1 MLRLDKVIKPWKE
14 SASLNDHINLYGFW
28 NETAFLTKSGDLG
41 VVMRVPGVDYESLDH
56 AEQEYAVKRLEAAL
70 KAFGPGFHIYQYLF
84 KKNRPDIPFAS
95 YDDAVVDAAIE
106 QRRQFFEDKR
116 DNLYQIEIFYCIVL
130 EGARSKTGVGVA
142 LARLFHDPCGAIDEL
157 RAQFTNDSMKTLLRT
172 QIEADLARLEQRV
185 QAFARQL
192 ADFVQIVALDQLGQ
206 LHFFRRLLNYD
217 EWRIA
222 GKPQSTQFLDYQVV
236 NSNVEAERDHLRV
249 GEHVV
254 RILTMKEAITETR
267 PLVLDSLLKIPAN
280 FYVVTEWTP
289 LSTDKARKEVN
300 KRRRH
305 FNMSKTGF
313 VSQMGNDPAK
323 TNPRDVLVDES
334 KQADI
339 ENLGDCLRALGDG
352 QSLGDFS
359 LTIVLCGH
367 SKPEIDQLVGEFAG
381 VFTNADGNLFVE
393 TYNQLNA
400 YFATVPGNYA
410 LNLRKLY
417 LLNTNYADLSFL
429 FTILPGEMTNAHLGT
444 EYLAVLET
452 DNSTPYFLNLHN
464 GEVAHTLILGM
475 TGSGKSYFCNFL
487 LQNAQKYAPLTFI
500 FDIGGSFQSLTTI
513 FGGSYLNVGQEAR
526 DFTINPFSL
535 PDTKENLQFLFSFF
549 RVLIEGNEQR
559 YRLDFKEERRL
570 WDGIERMYM
579 LEPDQRTVSNFANI
593 IGELK
598 ERLHRWTRGGQYGF
612 LFDNAVDT
620 LSFSRFQTFNFAGW
634 GDAPEVFEPLLFYV
648 LHRASNEIA
657 DPKRLATF
665 KLFLLDEAWLF
676 IKNETI
682 RNYVV
687 QAQKT
692 WRKHNAAMI
701 LATQSIKELQ
711 ESGML
716 QIVSESCPTK
726 IFLANPEMDRDVY
739 REAFHL
745 NDTELDLIAGLVPP
759 GQMLIRKAQSS
770 KKVQLNVDSV
780 SHWMA
785 TNNARDNLKKRD
797 YFDRFGIADG
807 LRRLATDF
815 PFRPRTLA
823 GAATST
829 PKGAVV

>member
-1 MLRLDKVIKPWKE
+1 MFRIDRAVKPWKE
-14 SASLNDHINLYGFW
+14 SAALNAHINLYGFW

-41 VVMRVPGVDYESLDH
+41 MVLRVPGVDYESLDSR
-56 AEQEYAVKRLEAAL
+56 EQEYAVKRLESAL
-70 KAFGPGFHIYQYLF
+70 KAFGPGFHVYQYLF
-84 KKNRPDIPFAS
+84 KQNRPEIPFAK
-95 YDDAVVDAAIE
+95 YDDPVVEAAND
-106 QRRQFFEDKR
+106 QRRQFFDAKR
-116 DNLYQIEIFYCIVL
+116 DHLYQVEIFYCIVL
-130 EGARSKTGVGVA
+130 EGARSKTGVAPA
-142 LARLFHDPCGAIDEL
+142 LARLFRDPAGAMDEL
-157 RAQFTNDSMKTLLRT
+157 KAQFINGSMKTLLRS
-172 QIEADLARLEQRV
+172 QIEHELARLEQRV
-185 QAFARQL
+185 QAFVRQL
-192 ADFVQIVALDQLGQ
+192 ADFMRMEVLDQQGQ
-206 LHFFRRLLNYD
+206 FTFFCRLLNYD
-217 EWRIA
+217 NWRIA

-236 NSNVEAERDHLRV
+236 NSNIEAERDHLRV
-249 GEHVV
+249 GDHVV
-254 RILTMKEAITETR
+254 RVLTMKEAITETR
-267 PLVLDSLLKIPAN
+267 PLVLDALLKIPAN
-280 FYVVTEWTP
+280 FMVCTEWTP
-289 LSTDKARKEVN
+289 LPAGKARKEVN

-313 VSQMGNDPAK
+313 VSQIGNDTTK

-359 LTIVLCGH
+359 LTIVLHG
-367 SKPEIDQLVGEFAG
+367 IDKRELDPLVGEFASI
-381 VFTNADGNLFVE
+381 FANADGNLFAE

-410 LNLRKLY
+410 FNLRKLY

-429 FTILPGEMTNAHLGT
+429 FTILTGETTNAHLGT

-452 DNSTPYFLNLHN
+452 DNSTPYYLNLHN

-475 TGSGKSYFCNFL
+475 TGSGKSYLCSFL

-500 FDIGGSFQSLTTI
+500 FDIGGSFQSLTHI

-535 PDTKENLQFLFSFF
+535 PYGKENLQFLFSFF

-559 YRLDFKEERRL
+559 YRLDFKEERKL
-570 WDGIERMYM
+570 WDAIERVYL
-579 LEPDQRTVSNFANI
+579 LEPDQRTLSNFANI

-598 ERLHRWTRGGQYGF
+598 ERLHRWARGGQYGF
-612 LFDNAVDT
+612 LFDNAEDT
-620 LSFSRFQTFNFAGW
+620 LSFSRFQTFNFHGW
-634 GDAPEVFEPLLFYV
+634 SDAPEVLEPLLFYV
-648 LHRASNEIA
+648 LHRASNEITDA
-657 DPKRLATF
+657 KKLATF
-665 KLFLLDEAWLF
+665 KIFLLDEAWLF

-682 RNYVV
+682 RSYIV

-692 WRKHNAAMI
+692 WRKNNAAMI

-745 NDTELDLIAGLVPP
+745 NDTELNLIAGLVPP

-770 KKVQLNVDSV
+770 KKVQLNVDSIT
-780 SHWMA
+780 HWMA
-785 TNNARDNLKKRD
+785 TNNAPDNLRKRE
-797 YFDRFGIADG
+797 YFRQYGIAEG
-807 LRRLATDF
+807 LRRLAEEH
-815 PFRPRTLA
+815 PFRPRPLTGA
-823 GAATST
+823 VTANRHGAA
-829 PKGAVV
+829 A

>member
-14 SASLNDHINLYGFW
+14 SAALNDHINLYGFW

-41 VVMRVPGVDYESLDH
+41 MVLQVQGVDYESLDT
-56 AEQEYAVKRLEAAL
+56 AGQEYSVKRLESAL
-70 KAFGPGFHIYQYLF
+70 KAFGQGFHVYQYLF
-84 KKNRPDIPFAS
+84 KANRPEIPFAS
-95 YDDAVVDAAIE
+95 YDDPIVEAAVE
-106 QRRQFFEDKR
+106 QRRRFFESKR
-116 DNLYQIEIFYCIVL
+116 DNLYQIEIFYVVLL
-130 EGARSKTGVGVA
+130 EGARSKRGIGTA
-142 LARLFHDPCGAIDEL
+142 IARLFSDPPGAIEEL
-157 RAQFTNDSMKTLLRT
+157 QAQFSNSRVKTLLRL
-172 QIEADLARLEQRV
+172 QIEADLARLDQRV
-185 QAFARQL
+185 QAFTRQL
-192 ADFVQIVALDQLGQ
+192 ADFVKITLLNQQGQ
-206 LHFFRRLLNYD
+206 FTFFRRLLNFD
-217 EWRIA
+217 PWRIA

-236 NSNVEAERDHLRV
+236 NSNIEAERDHLRV
-249 GEHVV
+249 GDHQV

-280 FYVVTEWTP
+280 FIVCTEWTP
-289 LSTDKARKEVN
+289 LPAIKARKEVN

-305 FNMSKTGF
+305 FNMSKTAF
-313 VSQMGNDPAK
+313 VSQMGNDVTK

-359 LTIVLCGH
+359 LSIVLYGA
-367 SKPEIDQLVGEFAG
+367 SKAKVDELVGEFVS
-381 VFTNADGNLFVE
+381 VFTNADGNLFTE
-393 TYNQLNA
+393 SYNQLNA

-417 LLNTNYADLSFL
+417 LLNSNYADLSFL
-429 FTILPGEMTNAHLGT
+429 FTILPGETRNAHLGA

-475 TGSGKSYFCNFL
+475 TGSGKSYFCNFI
-487 LQNAQKYAPLTFI
+487 LQNAQKYAPQTYI

-513 FGGSYLNVGQEAR
+513 FGGSYANVGQDAR

-535 PDTKENLQFLFSFF
+535 APTKENTQFLFSFF
-549 RVLIEGNEQR
+549 RVLIEGNGHR
-559 YRLDFKEERRL
+559 YRMDFKEERRL
-570 WDGIERMYM
+570 WDAIERIYV
-579 LEPDQRTVSNFANI
+579 LEPEQRTVSSLGNI

-598 ERLHRWTRGGQYGF
+598 ERLHRWTKTGQYGF
-612 LFDNAVDT
+612 LFDNPEDT
-620 LSFSRFQTFNFAGW
+620 LSFSQFQTFNFAGW
-634 GDAPEVFEPLLFYV
+634 GDAPEVLEPLLFYV

-657 DPKRLATF
+657 DPAKLATF
-665 KLFLLDEAWLF
+665 KMFLLDEAWLF

-682 RNYVV
+682 RNYIVS
-687 QAQKT
+687 AQKT

-701 LATQSIKELQ
+701 LATQSIKELE

-726 IFLANPEMDRDVY
+726 IFLANPEMDRELY

-745 NDTELDLIAGLVPP
+745 NDTELDLISGLVPP

-780 SHWMA
+780 SHWTA

-797 YFDRFGIADG
+797 YFERFGIAEG
-807 LRRLATDF
+807 LRRLAQDY
-815 PFRPRTLA
+815 PFHPRKLA
-823 GAATST
+823 SSRTST
-829 PKGAVV
+829 NQ